1 MRALIAITFLLALQP
16 LHAEFTDDDWQP
28 IPGINSGDQYE
39 VRILTTD
46 SNGILYVA
54 GNFTSIG
61 GVPAADI
68 ARWDG
73 SAWHA
78 MGAQLDSANGIY
90 SLACHG
96 TEVYAGGEFEG
107 CVAKWNGY
115 TWTTLTGSNG
125 VELWDAPIA
134 MEFIGGKL
142 HVAAYFS
149 GGIEGIARWED
160 GSGWQI
166 IGDAESGHILCI
178 APADDGLYVGGR
190 FTSINGVAA
199 NRVAKWNGAS
209 WSALG
214 AGMSYDDDTCR
225 VRTLAYRNGSLYAG
239 GTFDSAGG
247 VSAPCVAKWDGQ
259 AWHPMPFGEYNLET
273 VRSLR
278 FVGDQLFMAAEGFIP
293 SSRTV
298 TRWDG
303 ASWQPLGSG
312 IPGTVRAMA
321 SHYHSLFVGGDFYM
335 AGNTPT
341 YSLAM
346 ADLSGFSI
354 PLYPLTVQAAGLAG
368 ADAATSSQ
376 PFGDGVPNLVK
387 FAFNMDLSKADCH
400 PMDAGGISGL
410 PRSGRSI
417 ASPGMFEFEYV
428 RRTGGG
434 LVYIPE
440 SSGDLAGDWSG
451 LPGTPQIVPIGSNW
465 ERVLHLIP
473 PNQER
478 LFTRVRVELQ
488 P

>member
-1 MRALIAITFLLALQP
+1 MRALLAITSLLTFQP
-16 LHAEFTDDDWQP
+16 LHADFTNDDWHA

-39 VRILTTD
+39 VRTVATD
-46 SNGILYVA
+46 SAGNLYVA
-54 GNFTSIG
+54 GNFTSVG
-61 GVPAADI
+61 GVPATDI

-107 CVAKWNGY
+107 CVAKWNGS

-125 VELWDAPIA
+125 VEIWDAPTA
-134 MEFIGGKL
+134 MAFIGGKL
-142 HVAAYFS
+142 HAAAYFS
-149 GGIEGIARWED
+149 GGIEGIARWEE

-166 IGDAESGHILCI
+166 IGDTESGHILCI

-209 WSALG
+209 WNALG
-214 AGMSYDDDTCR
+214 DGMSYDDGTCR

-239 GTFDSAGG
+239 GTFDTAGG

-259 AWHPMPFGEYNLET
+259 TWHPMPFGYSLDT
-273 VRSLR
+273 VRSLH
-278 FVGDQLFMAAEGFIP
+278 FVGDQLFMAAVGFIP
-293 SSRTV
+293 SSHTV

-303 ASWQPLGSG
+303 VSWQPLGSG
-312 IPGTVRAMA
+312 IPGTVRTMT
-321 SHYHSLFVGGDFYM
+321 SHYHSLFAGGDFYM

-346 ADLSGFSI
+346 ADLSDFSI

-368 ADAATSSQ
+368 ADAATNAR

-400 PMDAGGISGL
+400 SMDVGGISGL
-410 PRSGRSI
+410 PRFGRSAA
-417 ASPGMFEFEYV
+417 ASGMFEFEYV
-428 RRTGGG
+428 RRIGGG
-434 LVYIPE
+434 LVYTPE
-440 SSGDLAGDWSG
+440 SSGDLTEEWSG
-451 LPGTPQIVPIGSNW
+451 MTEPPQVAPINPAW
-465 ERVLHLIP
+465 ERVIHHIP
-473 PNQER
+473 TTQEKR
-478 LFTRVRVELQ
+478 FHRVRVELQ